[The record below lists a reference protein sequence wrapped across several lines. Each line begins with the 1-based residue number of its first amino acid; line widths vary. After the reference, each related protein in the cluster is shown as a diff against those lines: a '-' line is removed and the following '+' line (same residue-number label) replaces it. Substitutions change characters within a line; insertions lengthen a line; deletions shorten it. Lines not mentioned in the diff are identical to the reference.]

1 MKCDANVLL
10 LFAIVVICILNI
22 KATIGS
28 NYYAYAH
35 YFTSDQSAEFL
46 SLLHQIDIEIALM
59 NETFP
64 SEIDTSYYHAK
75 NAAELMNKTYHLTNA
90 ISPVDFH
97 IIYEEERLTNDDNS
111 TVQTL
116 VVANIADEILRR
128 YGEAYNVGY
137 DLTNMSNMLITQS
150 INAHGMESHLNSLA
164 NNDGGNELVLVS
176 EGDYQSAQALS
187 KEAINIF
194 ERKLRPLPEFENN
207 GNNIKTPFVS
217 NVRDSLLELNILL
230 NNKASPEDLM
240 NIVHTQIHPSLQIA
254 YNLKL
259 KK

>member
-1 MKCDANVLL
+1 
-10 LFAIVVICILNI
+10 
-22 KATIGS
+22 
-28 NYYAYAH
+28 
-35 YFTSDQSAEFL
+35 
-46 SLLHQIDIEIALM
+46 
-59 NETFP
+59 
-64 SEIDTSYYHAK
+64 
-75 NAAELMNKTYHLTNA
+75 
-90 ISPVDFH
+90 
-97 IIYEEERLTNDDNS
+97 
-111 TVQTL
+111 
-116 VVANIADEILRR
+116 
-128 YGEAYNVGY
+128 
-137 DLTNMSNMLITQS
+137 
-150 INAHGMESHLNSLA
+150 
-164 NNDGGNELVLVS
+164 LVLVS

-217 NVRDSLLELNILL
+217 KVRDSLLELNILL